1 MKETTEENRQRIGLE
16 LKAIRLE
23 QGWSQEQVAC
33 MANVKEA
40 TIEKIENGAF
50 NVSLDILAKVSD
62 VLGYYLTIKPQE
74 E

>member
-1 MKETTEENRQRIGLE
+1 MKETTEENRQRIGRKLM
-16 LKAIRLE
+16 ATRLE

-40 TIEKIENGAF
+40 TIEKIEKGAF
-50 NVSLDILAKVSD
+50 NVPLDILAKVSD

>member
-40 TIEKIENGAF
+40 TIEKIEKGAF
-50 NVSLDILAKVSD
+50 NVPLDILAKVSD